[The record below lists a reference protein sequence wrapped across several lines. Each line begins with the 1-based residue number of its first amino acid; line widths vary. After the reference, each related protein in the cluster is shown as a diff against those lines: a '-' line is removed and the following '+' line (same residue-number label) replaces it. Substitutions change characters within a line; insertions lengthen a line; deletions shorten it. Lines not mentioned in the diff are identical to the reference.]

1 MQSINGESLVTYETI
16 TRMTND
22 LKIYHLCVKS
32 QWDKAVVAG
41 EYTMS
46 TRDKTLADVG
56 FIHCST
62 AQQLQGT
69 AKKFY
74 GDCKKEMVLLE
85 ISTSELASAGIE
97 VKYED
102 AGNGELFPHIYGAL
116 PCNLVQV
123 VRSAAFGS
131 SGYLEF

>member
-1 MQSINGESLVTYETI
+1 MTKNDSIF
-16 TRMTND
+16 
-22 LKIYHLCVKS
+22 HLCVKS
-32 QWDKAVVAG
+32 NWLAAVSAG
-41 EYTMS
+41 KYTMS
-46 TRDKTLADVG
+46 TQDKTLADVG

-74 GDCKKEMVLLE
+74 GDCKEEMVLLE

-116 PCNLVQV
+116 PCNLVQS
-123 VRSAAFGS
+123 VRPAVFGS
-131 SGYLEF
+131 SGILEF

>member
-1 MQSINGESLVTYETI
+1 
-16 TRMTND
+16 
-22 LKIYHLCVKS
+22 
-32 QWDKAVVAG
+32 
-41 EYTMS
+41 MS
-46 TRDKTLADVG
+46 TQDKTLAEVG

-74 GDCKKEMVLLE
+74 GDCKEEIVVLA
-85 ISTSELASAGIE
+85 INTSELATAGIE

-116 PCNLVQV
+116 PCGLVQV
-123 VRSAAFGS
+123 VLLSSFGS
-131 SGYLEF
+131 SGLLEF